1 MSTSSNS
8 EEISSHSKN
17 VEQIRC
23 RGLEGLSNLQY
34 RDTLA
39 GAHNQ
44 LNVHDMSDDS
54 LNVDVGSCSSAQT
67 SSGCAEVINLSLSS
81 EPSRAETVGRRMS
94 VISDSSSHTGI
105 STRVDDR
112 IVADDVSDGAGGD
125 HDKRVYGGRKLY
137 YRRREVLR
145 PDAVPV
151 YRLPQVAPSI
161 TW

>member
-1 MSTSSNS
+1 MSTS
-8 EEISSHSKN
+8 EEITSH

-23 RGLEGLSNLQY
+23 RNLQY

-39 GAHNQ
+39 GAHSQ

-54 LNVDVGSCSSAQT
+54 LNVDVGSCSSEKA

-94 VISDSSSHTGI
+94 VISDSSSHAGI

-112 IVADDVSDGAGGD
+112 SVADDVSDGAGGD

-137 YRRREVLR
+137 YRRREVSR
-145 PDAVPV
+145 PCRFIDCPK
-151 YRLPQVAPSI
+151 LLLQSHGE
-161 TW
+161 

>member
-1 MSTSSNS
+1 MSTS
-8 EEISSHSKN
+8 EEITSH

-23 RGLEGLSNLQY
+23 RNLQY

-39 GAHNQ
+39 GAHSQ

-54 LNVDVGSCSSAQT
+54 LNVDVGSCSSEKA
-67 SSGCAEVINLSLSS
+67 SSGCAEVINLSLLS
-81 EPSRAETVGRRMS
+81 EASRAETVGRRMS
-94 VISDSSSHTGI
+94 VISDSSSHAGI

-112 IVADDVSDGAGGD
+112 SVADDVSDGAGGD

-137 YRRREVLR
+137 YRRRSEVLR